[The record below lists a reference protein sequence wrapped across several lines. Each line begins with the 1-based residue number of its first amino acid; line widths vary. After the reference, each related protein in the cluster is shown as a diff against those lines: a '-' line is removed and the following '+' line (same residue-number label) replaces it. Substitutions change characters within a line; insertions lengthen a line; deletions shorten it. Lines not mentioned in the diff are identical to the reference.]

1 MAEAPGERLTPQPY
15 ERLRADWDR
24 VRSQAYY
31 VRPDVVTILNQALAA
46 WQADREALERI
57 RDSANAMLDGAH
69 DVTAW
74 RKFARKV
81 LDALGGSSHV
91 R

>member
-1 MAEAPGERLTPQPY
+1 MAEAPGERLTPQHARAEW
-15 ERLRADWDR
+15 ERLGITYIQWPPECDFVNR
-24 VRSQAYY
+24 V
-31 VRPDVVTILNQALAA
+31 LAA